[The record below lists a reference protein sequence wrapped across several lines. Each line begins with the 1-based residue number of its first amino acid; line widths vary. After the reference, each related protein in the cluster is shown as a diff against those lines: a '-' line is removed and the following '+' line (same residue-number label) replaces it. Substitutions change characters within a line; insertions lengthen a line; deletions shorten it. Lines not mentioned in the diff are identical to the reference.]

1 MDSRTNY
8 TFPPMQSKT
17 NNGSNNL
24 FEDNF
29 SNTVD
34 VWTNQYIETFTC
46 TDLTSQG
53 YYSPLPYHLQNDWM
67 NNAVSASSPSLAS
80 TPENSPTMTSMS
92 SPHPS
97 HVSPNNVFPQNRPT
111 GPTASEQ
118 TESIKEIQRLSQ
130 AKSVC
135 LPSVHTLNIELQLT
149 KFQRRRQQNR
159 ESQRAFRE
167 RKNKHI
173 EQLEQALAD
182 LQHRHEKLL
191 QCFVGLTAKVS
202 SQNFGGNIDMSL
214 FHATQPQLNNL
225 GSYPSGNADT
235 FSRRNQKEMNAG
247 VESRFSGNETGSLSG

>member
-1 MDSRTNY
+1 MLNLHDQICPALAYLGSGTEYKLGISLVSRIIILKIGNQLDSQDRTPVSSPESNLFRIYINTMTQSMNSLTNY

-17 NNGSNNL
+17 DNGSNNL

-29 SNTVD
+29 LNTVD

-80 TPENSPTMTSMS
+80 TPENSPIMTSMS

-97 HVSPNNVFPQNRPT
+97 HVSPNNVFPQNWPT

-135 LPSVHTLNIELQLT
+135 LPSLHTLNIELQLT
-149 KFQRRRQQNR
+149 NSSAAVNKTANPN
-159 ESQRAFRE
+159 ELSANE
-167 RKNKHI
+167 KTSTSSTSNKHS
-173 EQLEQALAD
+173 QTYNTDTRSSFNASLA
-182 LQHRHEKLL
+182 
-191 QCFVGLTAKVS
+191 
-202 SQNFGGNIDMSL
+202 
-214 FHATQPQLNNL
+214 
-225 GSYPSGNADT
+225 
-235 FSRRNQKEMNAG
+235 
-247 VESRFSGNETGSLSG
+247 